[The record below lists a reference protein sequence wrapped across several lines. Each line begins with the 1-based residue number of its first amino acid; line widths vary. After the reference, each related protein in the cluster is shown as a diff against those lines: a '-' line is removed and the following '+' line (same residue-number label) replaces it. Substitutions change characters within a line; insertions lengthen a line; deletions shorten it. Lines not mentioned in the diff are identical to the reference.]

1 MNMENKFEKL
11 YLIDYNLHLVQ
22 DLWQVHCQMFLIIL
36 LNELIRLNVQTVIYV
51 ALNTQTLQ
59 LIS

>member
-11 YLIDYNLHLVQ
+11 YLIDYNLLLVQ
-22 DLWQVHCQMFLIIL
+22 DLWQVHCRMFLIIL

-51 ALNTQTLQ
+51 ALNTQTLKM
-59 LIS
+59 IS